1 MLSTNKILFNFGVSL
16 VLDPNIKPPK
26 KLLLKTNIFGGFK
39 QMWMIHSDGSRLC
52 VGVRS
57 SLTNK
62 ITIYIVMVDLQK
74 MYKMYYM
81 DLYGD
86 KLEIF

>member
-1 MLSTNKILFNFGVSL
+1 
-16 VLDPNIKPPK
+16 
-26 KLLLKTNIFGGFK
+26 
-39 QMWMIHSDGSRLC
+39 MIHSDGSRLC